1 MQLRMIAHPACR
13 WRGKRHDACSCPMI
27 HSTRLSSWQASR
39 RFVTWQPYPG
49 VVSPQFRI
57 GSDACAMW
65 QAIRLRRGLST
76 RESPQC
82 ENGGHGGPLFFF
94 VVLLRPSK
102 LSHVVLFQYPIRDKI
117 LKPVTCLKLSGLSGK
132 VKRERIM
139 TSEWRLSWFCGFNC
153 TLRFAGTQKI
163 SPANGRSDS

>member
-1 MQLRMIAHPACR
+1 MQLRMIAHVDEGGRDMTLAVAR
-13 WRGKRHDACSCPMI
+13 WFTPLVGSAAGRRRDAC
-27 HSTRLSSWQASR
+27 
-39 RFVTWQPYPG
+39 VTWQPYPG

-163 SPANGRSDS
+163 SPANARSDS